1 VAEQFQLFF
10 VQRFK
15 GKVLFDV
22 PMSQYTSMGVG
33 GPAEVMAFPQDEAD
47 LKDLLAFA
55 SAKRFPVFILGGGT
69 NLVVRDRGIRGV
81 VVNMTEGFRDL
92 SWREETDVVVGSG
105 ITLSRLL
112 KRCVERGLSGLE
124 FAEGIP
130 GTIGGAVVM
139 NAGAYGQE
147 MSAIIEGVEVLDR
160 KGKKSFIPKGDIEF
174 GYRKTTLPEGAIITR
189 AHLSFLKKPED
200 EIKETISSF
209 RARRKS
215 SSKVGCPSAGS
226 VFKNPEGTFAGK
238 AIEEAGLK
246 GHRIGGAMV
255 SEVHANYI
263 VNKGNATAMDVLSL
277 MALIRDKV
285 YGKSGLTL
293 EPEIKVV
300 GDD

>member
-1 VAEQFQLFF
+1 
-10 VQRFK
+10 
-15 GKVLFDV
+15 
-22 PMSQYTSMGVG
+22 
-33 GPAEVMAFPQDEAD
+33 MAFPQDEAD

-55 SAKRFPVFILGGGT
+55 TAKRFPVFILGGGT
-69 NLVVRDRGIRGV
+69 NLVVRDKGIRGV

-147 MSAIIEGVEVLDR
+147 MSSIVEGVEVLDR

-174 GYRKTTLPEGAIITR
+174 GYRNTTLPEGAIVTR

-209 RARRKS
+209 RGRRKG

-263 VNKGNATAMDVLSL
+263 VNKGNATAIDVLSL

-300 GDD
+300 GED